1 MTLWNF
7 LSPQN
12 LLDFQRKAALEQL
25 DAEIAADHAAGYGV
39 DVDRK
44 LDRRLELKRLI
55 EEAG

>member
-1 MTLWNF
+1 MWDY

-44 LDRRLELKRLI
+44 LERRLELKRLI

>member
-1 MTLWNF
+1 MWDYLT
-7 LSPQN
+7 PQN

-25 DAEIAADHAAGYGV
+25 DAEIAEDHAAGYGV
-39 DVDRK
+39 DVDQK